1 METTLLSICLGIGL
15 SAACGFRVFVPLLVM
30 SLASLSG
37 HLALTPGFQW
47 IGTYAALITFAVA
60 TAVEVAGY
68 YIPWVDHALDTLASP
83 ASIIAGTIVTA
94 SIVTGMSPLLKWS
107 LAIIAGGGAA
117 GAIQGA
123 TVAARAASTAVT
135 GGLGNP
141 VVATVELGAAAVTSV
156 VAVVAPLLAVTILAL
171 ALLFFGRTV
180 VRGLRKP
187 TTTPVRSSPT

>member
-1 METTLLSICLGIGL
+1 
-15 SAACGFRVFVPLLVM
+15 
-30 SLASLSG
+30 
-37 HLALTPGFQW
+37 
-47 IGTYAALITFAVA
+47 
-60 TAVEVAGY
+60 
-68 YIPWVDHALDTLASP
+68 
-83 ASIIAGTIVTA
+83 
-94 SIVTGMSPLLKWS
+94 MSPLLKWS